1 MEKTLLI
8 GNGLNRTL
16 QFSIS
21 WSELLCDIAKEH
33 NVEYIPDLPMP
44 LEFERII
51 NTILKK
57 SDVPNS
63 QKTKLLTM
71 MSLMIWKET
80 SRKMSGLDSR
90 KWQRNEKYI
99 NYLKVRMFGL

>member
-1 MEKTLLI
+1 MHGKTLLI

-51 NTILKK
+51 NTILK
-57 SDVPNS
+57 N
-63 QKTKLLTM
+63 Q
-71 MSLMIWKET
+71 
-80 SRKMSGLDSR
+80 
-90 KWQRNEKYI
+90 
-99 NYLKVRMFGL
+99 MFQIVKFTAM